1 MPRVRAGGL
10 EGWRVRN
17 MNIYIKKKREKD
29 TRLIK
34 LIAPGPIILEIQFA
48 FSDSYVAIVPV
59 KFTHSM

>member
-34 LIAPGPIILEIQFA
+34 LIAPGPIILEI
-48 FSDSYVAIVPV
+48 
-59 KFTHSM
+59 